1 MTTKVKKENEKGLI
15 YAPYI
20 ISDIISPSDFNNFDI
35 EKFAK
40 SYENKYSSGIS
51 VSTRY
56 KIIKIET
63 PINEIRKEKMNK
75 IKKSIRN

>member
-1 MTTKVKKENEKGLI
+1 MTIKVKKGLI
-15 YAPYI
+15 YAPYT
-20 ISDIISPSDFNNFDI
+20 ISEVTPDFNNFDI
-35 EKFAK
+35 EKFTESYK
-40 SYENKYSSGIS
+40 SKYSSGIS

-75 IKKSIRN
+75 IKKPIN